1 MMEGKLELIFCGH
14 LVYTCNR
21 ARAFE
26 GNDMGKGTKIGED
39 NKELEVGK
47 GI

>member
-1 MMEGKLELIFCGH
+1 MMEGTLELVFCGH
-14 LVYTCNR
+14 LVCTCNR

-26 GNDMGKGTKIGED
+26 GNDLGKGTKIGED

-47 GI
+47 GV